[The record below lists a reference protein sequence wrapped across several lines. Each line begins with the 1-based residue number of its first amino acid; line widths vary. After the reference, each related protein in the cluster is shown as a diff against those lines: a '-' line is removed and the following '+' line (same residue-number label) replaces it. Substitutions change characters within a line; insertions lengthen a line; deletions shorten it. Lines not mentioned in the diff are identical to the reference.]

1 MTDDYTFVDDVPEM
15 QGPTLIFMLTGWID
29 ASGAAAAALNAVE
42 RSCEARPIL
51 TFDGDT
57 FIDYRA
63 RRPTMELRDGVNTR
77 LDWPEIVMKAG
88 RDPDGHDVLT
98 LSGPEPDAQ
107 WRRFAA
113 SLAELAVELGVSQAV
128 GFGAY
133 PFATPHTR
141 APRLSSTSPSP
152 ELAASLPFLKN
163 SVDVPAGMGAV
174 LEHALFASGVPAT
187 TIWAQVPHYVS
198 TMAYPAATVALIAG
212 LRDVAHV
219 NVDTTDLLQ
228 AANAQRIRLDE
239 LVAQNPDHI
248 GMLQQLEQAFDT
260 ASEETLGLGSTNLP
274 SGDELAAE
282 LERFLRDQGRGQ

>member
-1 MTDDYTFVDDVPEM
+1 M
-15 QGPTLIFMLTGWID
+15 
-29 ASGAAAAALNAVE
+29 
-42 RSCEARPIL
+42 
-51 TFDGDT
+51 

-63 RRPTMELRDGVNTR
+63 RRPTMELRDGVNTK
-77 LDWPEIVMKAG
+77 LDWPDIVLKVG
-88 RDPDGHDVLT
+88 RDVDGHDVLT
-98 LSGPEPDAQ
+98 LGGPEPDSQ
-107 WRRFAA
+107 WRRF
-113 SLAELAVELGVSQAV
+113 STNFAELAVELGVSQAV

-174 LEHALFASGVPAT
+174 LEHALFAEGVPAT

-198 TMAYPAATVALIAG
+198 TMAYPAATVALLAG

-219 NVDTTDLLQ
+219 NVDSTDLVQ
-228 AANAQRIRLDE
+228 AANAQRVRLDE
-239 LVAQNPDHI
+239 LVAANDEHV
-248 GMLQQLEQAFDT
+248 GMLRQLEQAFDT
-260 ASEETLGLGSTNLP
+260 ATEETLGLGTTNLP

>member
-1 MTDDYTFVDDVPEM
+1 MADYVLHEELPELDS
-15 QGPTLIFMLTGWID
+15 PTLVFMLTGWID
-29 ASGAAAAALNAVE
+29 ASAAASAALAAVDQACNT
-42 RSCEARPIL
+42 RLLA

-77 LDWPEIVMKAG
+77 LEWPDILLKVG
-88 RDPDGHDVLT
+88 RDTDGHDVLT
-98 LSGPEPDAQ
+98 LTGPEPDAQ
-107 WRRFAA
+107 WRRFADDF
-113 SLAELAVELGVSQAV
+113 SELAVELGVAQAV

-174 LEHALFASGVPAT
+174 LEHALFAQGVPAT

-198 TMAYPAATVALIAG
+198 TMAYPAATVALLAG

-219 NVDTTDLLQ
+219 TVDDTILVQ
-228 AANAQRIRLDE
+228 AANAQRLRLDE
-239 LVAQNPDHI
+239 LVAANADHV
-248 GMLQQLEQAFDT
+248 GMLRQLEQAFDT
-260 ASEETLGLGSTNLP
+260 ASEETLGLGSANLP